1 MKYLKKFNTEVDVLA
16 WRMSYEHIVPNVV
29 LAADSISYNVP
40 VLLRVSIQHIDG
52 NLYRPEEWT
61 AKGFSNDEAN
71 GVAVV
76 GDNASF
82 VIAKR
87 NVYKTSMWSSIT
99 NGLTEGVT
107 TTTDSSLAST
117 DYAGVANTTLILNG
131 AASLCTNF
139 TFPNGENGYLP
150 ALGELVEAYKY
161 KSDID
166 DIMTL
171 IGGTRLESIF
181 WSSTQEDATYAWVH
195 NWNNG
200 SMYSKNK
207 ANAENVRPFTTL
219 NP

>member
-1 MKYLKKFNTEVDVLA
+1 MKYLKKFNTENDVLA
-16 WRMSYEHIVPNVV
+16 WRASDEHIVPNVV

-71 GVAVV
+71 GVAVC

-82 VIAKR
+82 VIAKK
-87 NVYKTSMWSSIT
+87 NVYTTSMWSSIT
-99 NGLTEGVT
+99 GRLTEGVMT
-107 TTTDSSLAST
+107 TTNQSVAST

-139 TFPNGENGYLP
+139 TFPNWEKGYLP
-150 ALGELVEAYKY
+150 ALGEWVEAYKY

-171 IGGTRLESIF
+171 IGGTSLGSTF
-181 WSSTQEDATYAWVH
+181 WSSTQQDATAAWVH

-200 SMYSKNK
+200 NMYGENK
-207 ANAENVRPFTTL
+207 ANTKNVRPFTTL